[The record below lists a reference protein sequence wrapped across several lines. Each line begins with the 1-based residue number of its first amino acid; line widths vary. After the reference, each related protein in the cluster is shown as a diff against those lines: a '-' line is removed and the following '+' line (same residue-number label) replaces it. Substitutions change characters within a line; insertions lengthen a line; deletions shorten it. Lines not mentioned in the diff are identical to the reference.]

1 MPRPTVRVTS
11 IDASQTGYEITF
23 FIEQLDSATAA
34 QNELFDLIF
43 RHVAAAGAQLAA
55 PTNGPYPAGE
65 EETVKTEKTGPER
78 MLDLVAIFATL
89 MPNERASIAA
99 KLKQISYEK
108 GDTLVEPVPVL
119 QSLCIFVTG

>member
-1 MPRPTVRVTS
+1 MKS
-11 IDASQTGYEITF
+11 HSSSNSC
-23 FIEQLDSATAA
+23 DSATAA

-43 RHVAAAGAQLAA
+43 RHVAVVGAQLAA
-55 PTNGPYPAGE
+55 PKNGHYPARE
-65 EETVKTEKTGPER
+65 EEGVKTENTGPER

-108 GDTLVEPVPVL
+108 GDTLVNPGL
-119 QSLCIFVTG
+119 FFSRCS